1 MFYSGCLKAVL
12 CVVVLS
18 RLFKCHYTLHSHF
31 TSGRSTF
38 FLTIVHQ
45 VICVIFIIDK
55 YLVCAASPR
64 ILCTSLKKKRPY
76 YVISMQNGHII
87 AGICSFGWLMSI
99 VNLWERWL
107 YSKRKIKSGRFFLIS
122 AFINYWNKM
131 KPKQ

>member
-55 YLVCAASPR
+55 YLVCAANPR

-87 AGICSFGWLMSI
+87 AGICSFGWLN
-99 VNLWERWL
+99 VNC
-107 YSKRKIKSGRFFLIS
+107 KFMRKMIIF
-122 AFINYWNKM
+122 
-131 KPKQ
+131 